1 MQIIVCGAGKSGSSI
16 AEKLSQLGNEVT
28 IIDSSPELVKKLT
41 GKLDIRGVVGPVS
54 YTHLTLPTNRIV

>member
-28 IIDSSPELVKKLT
+28 IIDSSSELVK
-41 GKLDIRGVVGPVS
+41 
-54 YTHLTLPTNRIV
+54 N